1 MTTTNDVHPMVMKAA
16 KAQFACDCSRSAD
29 DHPECWEHFRDA
41 YVRDA
46 QRVLTECGALECLEA
61 LKRLRGEWAYQ
72 CSKGNVP
79 EGRVEAE
86 MADKAIAE
94 VYGSAP

>member
-61 LKRLRGEWAYQ
+61 LCELHEAAITNLVTSDELRKSGA
-72 CSKGNVP
+72 
-79 EGRVEAE
+79 
-86 MADKAIAE
+86 AILK
-94 VYGSAP
+94 VYGSAPE